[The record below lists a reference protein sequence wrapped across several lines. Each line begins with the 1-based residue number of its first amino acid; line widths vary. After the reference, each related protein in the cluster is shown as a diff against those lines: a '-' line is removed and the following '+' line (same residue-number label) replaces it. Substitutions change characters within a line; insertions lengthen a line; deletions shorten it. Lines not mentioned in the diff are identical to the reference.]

1 MDLFS
6 CCWES
11 QKPCFCP
18 FAPSSVH
25 SSICLCLFLHPLF
38 LLVHYIKG
46 FTWTVTKKVSCR
58 SAWSPNVC
66 VGARLWMCFCGLT
79 GPSVWSVLL
88 ALTLCCYICPR
99 THIHTFSS
107 KCVHG
112 AERMAVGTLEY
123 LIGRLY
129 HHYCSHWLSASP
141 IMTGYLLAK
150 SKKCNGC
157 TDARCCLS
165 LNAKNTC

>member
-79 GPSVWSVLL
+79 GPSVWSVLRSLLFASTFLFSEVSSLECTAVSFACLLSKRTGCLLSLCVVISVL
-88 ALTLCCYICPR
+88 A
-99 THIHTFSS
+99 HTY
-107 KCVHG
+107 
-112 AERMAVGTLEY
+112 TP
-123 LIGRLY
+123 
-129 HHYCSHWLSASP
+129 SHPNVSTEPNEWLSEHWN
-141 IMTGYLLAK
+141 I
-150 SKKCNGC
+150 
-157 TDARCCLS
+157 
-165 LNAKNTC
+165 